1 MTTDTHDHGLWTH
14 DHRFLGQGHEQ
25 SERRATLAAAI
36 TTVFMVVEIAAGFAF
51 GSMALIADGVHMATH
66 VGALGLAAG
75 AYWLARRHASDSRF
89 TFGSGKFG
97 DLAAFASAIVLG
109 IAGFGV
115 AFESIERLLSPVA
128 VDYRDAAFIAALG
141 LAVNLIC
148 AYVLGGGHTHG
159 HDHGHSHAH
168 DDDHDH
174 DDHDHDHDHGHGHA
188 HGGVDH
194 NMRAAYVHVL
204 ADAATSLLALAALTA
219 GLFYG
224 IRWLDPLVGI
234 IGAGV
239 IASWAYGLVRDS
251 GMVLLDAEANPKL
264 ANDIRRI
271 IEKDLGARVADL
283 HLWRVGP
290 GHQSL
295 IVSLVCPD
303 DISSEQ
309 VKVALRKHHPDLSHV
324 TVEIAVCA
332 DCAAA

>member
-1 MTTDTHDHGLWTH
+1 MTIDTHDHGLWTH

-36 TTVFMVVEIAAGFAF
+36 TTVFMVVEIGAGFAF

-115 AFESIERLLSPVA
+115 ALESVERLLSPVA

-148 AYVLGGGHTHG
+148 AYVLGGGHSHA
-159 HDHGHSHAH
+159 HGHSHAQ
-168 DDDHDH
+168 
-174 DDHDHDHDHGHGHA
+174 DHDHDHDHDHDDDHDHA
-188 HGGVDH
+188 HGGVDN

-204 ADAATSLLALAALTA
+204 ADAATSVLALGALTI

-251 GMVLLDAEANPKL
+251 GMVLLDAEADPKL
-264 ANDIRRI
+264 AKDIRRI

-290 GHQSL
+290 GHHSL

-303 DISSEQ
+303 AISSEQ
-309 VKVALRKHHPDLSHV
+309 VKAALRRHHPDLSHV

-332 DCAAA
+332 DCTAAA

>member
-1 MTTDTHDHGLWTH
+1 MHDHGLWTH

-25 SERRATLAAAI
+25 SERRATLAASV
-36 TTVFMVVEIAAGFAF
+36 TTVFMIVEIAAGFAF

-75 AYWLARRHASDSRF
+75 AYWLARRHASNSRF

-109 IAGFGV
+109 IAGLGV
-115 AFESIERLLSPVA
+115 AIELIERLLSPVA
-128 VDYRDAAFIAALG
+128 VDYRNAAFIAALG
-141 LAVNLIC
+141 LAVNLVC
-148 AYVLGGGHTHG
+148 AYILGGGHSHG
-159 HDHGHSHAH
+159 HGHSHGRAH
-168 DDDHDH
+168 DHDH
-174 DDHDHDHDHGHGHA
+174 AEAHAHDHDHDHGDGHSHA
-188 HGGVDH
+188 HAAVDN

-204 ADAATSLLALAALTA
+204 ADAATSVLALGALTI

-251 GMVLLDAEANPKL
+251 GMVLLDAEADPKL
-264 ANDIRRI
+264 AKNIRAI

-290 GHQSL
+290 GHHSL

-303 DISSEQ
+303 PISSEQ
-309 VKVALRKHHPDLSHV
+309 VKAALRQHHPDLSHV

-332 DCAAA
+332 DCTAA